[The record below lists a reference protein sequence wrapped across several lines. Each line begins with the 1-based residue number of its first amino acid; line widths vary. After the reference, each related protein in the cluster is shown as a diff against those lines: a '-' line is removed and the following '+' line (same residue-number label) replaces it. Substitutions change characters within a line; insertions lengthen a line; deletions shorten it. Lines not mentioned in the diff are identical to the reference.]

1 MMGNNGKEYEQFVQ
15 CLIQAIINSE
25 TTVGQKNIIVRHN
38 EIINDIN
45 GNPRQFDIVWDYEL
59 GGVTYRTIIE
69 CKDYNSTI
77 SIDKIDSLVGK
88 LTGFPGVRGII
99 ATTKGFQSGAKEQA
113 KRHNI
118 ELLCVREQNDND
130 WIDSDGVPLIREVI
144 LNIMIFTPPC
154 IIKYEV
160 GLDKK
165 YIEEKDIDVTSID
178 FSTSLN
184 TNIIIEDMKRN
195 EKYSLFELQ
204 NKIADEKD
212 NYGEHE
218 KDITFDNAYISNE
231 IVSVKL
237 KKLHIKYLT
246 FPPTTETIKID
257 FSKELVGVVEYLLQG
272 KKKIILRNGQ
282 IRTEEI
288 PNLQNLMKE
297 S

>member
-1 MMGNNGKEYEQFVQ
+1 MGNNGKEYEQFVQ

-88 LTGFPGVRGII
+88 LTVFPGVRGII

-144 LNIMIFTPPC
+144 LNIMIFTHPC

-246 FPPTTETIKID
+246 FPPTAETIKID